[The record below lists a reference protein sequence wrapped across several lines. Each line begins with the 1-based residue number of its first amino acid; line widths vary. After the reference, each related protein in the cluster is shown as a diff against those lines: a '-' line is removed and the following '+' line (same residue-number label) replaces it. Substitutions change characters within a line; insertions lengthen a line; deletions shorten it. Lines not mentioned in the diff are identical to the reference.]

1 MKITKHQYNEAVH
14 VINLYREQIK
24 KELEEIEALTKSETK
39 VIYTEDTY
47 LYETDISMR
56 LLRNIMHNQELIRPS
71 FKDLKHIRESKVLR
85 WRGVGRGTVNELKSL
100 MLQAGMELK
109 K

>member
-1 MKITKHQYNEAVH
+1 
-14 VINLYREQIK
+14 
-24 KELEEIEALTKSETK
+24 
-39 VIYTEDTY
+39 
-47 LYETDISMR
+47 
-56 LLRNIMHNQELIRPS
+56 MHNQELIRPS